1 MENLNSSLKV
11 DHPDLARMISVD
23 VETSGPNPAEFAML
37 AIGACTLAEPR
48 EHFYIELQPDKPN
61 QDASAMQVH
70 GLDWEKH
77 VTKGISPG
85 EALLRF
91 EEWLKAHTP
100 EGQSPLFV
108 GFNAP
113 FDWMFLCDYF
123 HRYLGRNPFGHS
135 ALDIKSFFMGL
146 KRTTWQKTN
155 MQSLS
160 RKKLRHQA
168 MTDACDQADILLD
181 LLQQQ
186 QNMPSNGGTDG

>member
-1 MENLNSSLKV
+1 
-11 DHPDLARMISVD
+11 MISVD
-23 VETSGPNPAEFAML
+23 VETAGPNPAEYAML

-48 EHFYIELQPDKPN
+48 EHFYVELKPDKPN

-70 GLDWEKH
+70 GLDWEEH
-77 VTKGISPG
+77 VQNGVPPAK
-85 EALLRF
+85 ALQQFEQWLRD
-91 EEWLKAHTP
+91 HTP